1 MVNTVAVDE
10 PLSLNEACTE
20 IEAVSAEI
28 EPVPPVRGFSPAKI
42 VIRGARGI
50 MSAAEWM
57 FGIVSLVLG
66 LSMLAALPLVQ
77 FLSLG
82 YLLESSARVARTG
95 RIRDGLIGVRLA
107 ARVGGLAAG
116 IWLSLVP
123 AWLVGIRA
131 RSAEL
136 IDPGG
141 PIARRWQMA
150 TRGRDLALASAY
162 RTRLC
167 PRGSG
172 PALPLA
178 V

>member
-1 MVNTVAVDE
+1 
-10 PLSLNEACTE
+10 
-20 IEAVSAEI
+20 
-28 EPVPPVRGFSPAKI
+28 
-42 VIRGARGI
+42 
-50 MSAAEWM
+50 
-57 FGIVSLVLG
+57 
-66 LSMLAALPLVQ
+66 MLAALPLVQ

-107 ARVGGLAAG
+107 ARFGGLAAG

-123 AWLVGIRA
+123 AWLVGILRA
-131 RSAEL
+131 FGR
-136 IDPGG
+136 IDRPGRTDRPPLANG
-141 PIARRWQMA
+141 
-150 TRGRDLALASAY
+150 TGGRDLAIASAY
-162 RTRLC
+162 RTRLR